1 MAVVAETCYRTLFAE
16 GGKTPVV
23 EINGTLITQIIH
35 FLLLLV
41 LLRLVA
47 YKPILKVL
55 EERQKYVASNIE
67 QAERQRAEAEK
78 IKAEFEAEM
87 RRAREE
93 AQQIIERATKA
104 SEEQAQAIMEA
115 AKEEANRLKEGAKA
129 LAELKD
135 QVANLAVLVASKV
148 IRDGL
153 TVDAQHKLVQDA
165 ISEVKNLP
173 C

>member
-1 MAVVAETCYRTLFAE
+1 MV
-16 GGKTPVV
+16 K
-23 EINGTLITQIIH
+23 INATLITQIIH
-35 FLLLLV
+35 FLLLLI

-67 QAERQRAEAEK
+67 QAERQRADAEK
-78 IKAEFEAEM
+78 IKADLEAEM
-87 RRAREE
+87 RRTREE
-93 AQQIIERATKA
+93 AQKVIERATKA
-104 SEEQAQAIMEA
+104 SEEQAHAIIEA
-115 AKEEANRLKEGAKA
+115 AKEEAARLKEGALAEIEREKEKA
-129 LAELKD
+129 LTELKD
-135 QVANLAVLVASKV
+135 QVANLALLVAGKV

-153 TVDAQHKLVQDA
+153 TIDAQHKLVQDA

>member
-1 MAVVAETCYRTLFAE
+1 M
-16 GGKTPVV
+16 V
-23 EINGTLITQIIH
+23 EINATLITQIIH

-78 IKAEFEAEM
+78 IKTELEAEM
-87 RRAREE
+87 RRTREE
-93 AQQIIERATKA
+93 AQKIIEKATKA
-104 SEEQAQAIMEA
+104 SEEQAQAIMESA
-115 AKEEANRLKEGAKA
+115 REEAARLKEGALADIEREKEKV

-153 TVDAQHKLVQDA
+153 TAEAQERLIQNAV
-165 ISEVKNLP
+165 SEVKNLP

>member
-1 MAVVAETCYRTLFAE
+1 VV
-16 GGKTPVV
+16 K
-23 EINGTLITQIIH
+23 INATLITQIIH
-35 FLLLLV
+35 FLLLLI

-67 QAERQRAEAEK
+67 QAERQRADAEK
-78 IKAEFEAEM
+78 IKADLEAEM
-87 RRAREE
+87 RRTREE
-93 AQQIIERATKA
+93 AQKVIERATKA
-104 SEEQAQAIMEA
+104 SEEQAHAIIEA
-115 AKEEANRLKEGAKA
+115 AKEEAARLKEGALAEIEREKEKA
-129 LAELKD
+129 LTELKD
-135 QVANLAVLVASKV
+135 QVANLALLVAGKV

-153 TVDAQHKLVQDA
+153 TIDAQHKLVQDA

>member
-1 MAVVAETCYRTLFAE
+1 M
-16 GGKTPVV
+16 V

-115 AKEEANRLKEGAKA
+115 AKEEANRLKEGAMADIEREKEKA

>member
-1 MAVVAETCYRTLFAE
+1 M
-16 GGKTPVV
+16 V
-23 EINGTLITQIIH
+23 EINGTLLVQIFH

-67 QAERQRAEAEK
+67 QAERQRADAEK
-78 IKAEFEAEM
+78 IKADLEAEM
-87 RRAREE
+87 RRTREE
-93 AQQIIERATKA
+93 AQKIIERATKA

-115 AKEEANRLKEGAKA
+115 AKEETTRLKEGALADIEREKDKA

-135 QVANLAVLVASKV
+135 QVANMAVLVASKV

-153 TVDAQHKLVQDA
+153 TAEMQERLVKDAV
-165 ISEVKNLP
+165 SEVKNLP

>member
-1 MAVVAETCYRTLFAE
+1 M
-16 GGKTPVV
+16 V
-23 EINGTLITQIIH
+23 EINGTIVVQIIH
-35 FLLLLV
+35 FLLLLL

-47 YKPILKVL
+47 YKPILKIL
-55 EERQKYVASNIE
+55 DERQMYVASNIE
-67 QAERQRAEAEK
+67 QAEKQRAEAER

-87 RRAREE
+87 RRVREE

-115 AKEEANRLKEGAKA
+115 AKEETTRLKEGALADIEREKDKA

-135 QVANLAVLVASKV
+135 QVASMAILVAGKV

-153 TVDAQHKLVQDA
+153 NIDAQHKLVQDA

>member
-1 MAVVAETCYRTLFAE
+1 MELKFNATLLA
-16 GGKTPVV
+16 
-23 EINGTLITQIIH
+23 QIFH

-47 YKPILKVL
+47 YKPLMRIL
-55 EERQKYVASNIE
+55 EERQKLVADRIA
-67 QAERQRAEAEK
+67 QAEQRQAEAER
-78 IKAEFEAEM
+78 IKADMEAEL

-104 SEEQAQAIMEA
+104 SEEQAQAIMDA
-115 AKEEANRLKEGAKA
+115 AKEEAARLKESAMTDIQREKDKA

-135 QVANLAVLVASKV
+135 QVANLAILVAGKV
-148 IRDGL
+148 IREGL
-153 TVDAQHKLVQDA
+153 TAEAQEKLIQDA